1 MPEIKRINHIAV
13 LVEDIDVS
21 LKFWNEILGMEPSG
35 ISDMP
40 TEAARIAFLPLGESE
55 IELVQPTSPDSGLS
69 RYIEKRG
76 PGMHHLCLEVDDLA
90 GMLSRLKASGIQL
103 INEEPKVGEGGRLY
117 AFIHPKSANGVLVEL
132 YQLAE

>member
-40 TEAARIAFLPLGESE
+40 AEAARIAFLPLGESE
-55 IELVQPTSPDSGLS
+55 IDWSAHLLIETTATST
-69 RYIEKRG
+69 R
-76 PGMHHLCLEVDDLA
+76 LA
-90 GMLSRLKASGIQL
+90 RICAGNWMTLQDAVARSQRISSSTRS
-103 INEEPKVGEGGRLY
+103 PK
-117 AFIHPKSANGVLVEL
+117 
-132 YQLAE
+132 